1 MFVKSINQKART
13 RTIFPGSSPFALW
26 PSLFGLCSLRF
37 ALCPLLFALVPSALA
52 SDVGDFL
59 GRRVTRV
66 EVVIEGAPNANV
78 TEMRSLVDVA
88 AGQDYSPVRIHDSL
102 VRLYRSGLISGA
114 RVEGANDGA
123 TGVAVRFV
131 VKPQARIENVVFEG
145 TPIFPPAELRARLNQ
160 LDPGERLSVGAVT
173 RGLGD
178 LTAYYSARG
187 YYQAKIAY
195 DVRLDPSSTR
205 AVVVYNITPGEQARV
220 SSYKI
225 TVKGNEIDLSKVK
238 CEAEK
243 QSAALLHSGRD
254 RRFHS

>member
-1 MFVKSINQKART
+1 LTSSSKARQ
-13 RTIFPGSSPFALW
+13 RERHRDEIA
-26 PSLFGLCSLRF
+26 
-37 ALCPLLFALVPSALA
+37 
-52 SDVGDFL
+52 
-59 GRRVTRV
+59 RRCC
-66 EVVIEGAPNANV
+66 G
-78 TEMRSLVDVA
+78 
-88 AGQDYSPVRIHDSL
+88 GQDYSPVRIHESL
-102 VRLYRSGLISGA
+102 LRLYRSGLISGA

-123 TGVAVRFV
+123 NGVAVRFI

-145 TPIFPPAELRARLNQ
+145 SPTFPAAELRARLNQ

-220 SSYKI
+220 SSYKL
-225 TVKGNEIDLSKVK
+225 TVKVAKSICRK
-238 CEAEK
+238 
-243 QSAALLHSGRD
+243 
-254 RRFHS
+254 